1 MDKCVTCRYNT
12 NSYVCHPHCSGCD
25 GKSNYER
32 GKFKL
37 KGYNE
42 LATIIHENAVTH
54 GWWDKE
60 RSFAE
65 VVALIHS
72 ELSEALE
79 EYRSGKPNLWFAC
92 IPTDI
97 FNGCRNMTHCESEKG
112 VLGCAKTT
120 EFCRYKDKKPEGIV
134 VELADAIIRI
144 LDYCGFAGIDIE
156 KAMAEQRADFD
167 AYTLPEL
174 IAECHYIL
182 SKAYKNVEER
192 AAHFAECISIINF
205 WAKENGGDLEEA
217 IVLKHEYN
225 KSRPYR
231 HGGKKC

>member
-1 MDKCVTCRYNT
+1 MDKCVSCRYNT

-32 GKFKL
+32 GIFKM

-42 LATIIHENAVTH
+42 LATIIHKNAVSH
-54 GWWDKE
+54 GWWEKE

-65 VVALIHS
+65 IVALIHS

-79 EYRSGKPNLWFAC
+79 EYRDGKPMLYLASGKCKYHGGLC
-92 IPTDI
+92 IPDAQDECPDDPHEC
-97 FNGCRNMTHCESEKG
+97 GAHERE
-112 VLGCAKTT
+112 
-120 EFCRYKDKKPEGIV
+120 KPEGIV

-144 LDYCGFAGIDIE
+144 LDYCGFAGIDIDE
-156 KAMAEQRADFD
+156 VLKERRAGFIT
-167 AYTLPEL
+167 YTLPEL
-174 IAECHYIL
+174 VTECHYLL
-182 SKAYKNVEER
+182 SKAYRSAEPCSLY
-192 AAHFAECISIINF
+192 FAECISLISF
-205 WAKENGGDLEEA
+205 WVKENGGDLDEA

-231 HGGKKC
+231 HGRKKC